1 MKQTMV
7 TILIRDINGRRDS
20 ISMTWGQVCSY
31 FDEDSNELDEIEI
44 LAIFVGNTC
53 IYSQLANGPIDW
65 EDITGFFG

>member
-7 TILIRDINGRRDS
+7 TIITRDTNGKRIPIS
-20 ISMTWGQVCSY
+20 IAWGQVCSY
-31 FDEDSNELDEIEI
+31 VEAHADELDETEI
-44 LAIFVGNTC
+44 LAIFVDSTC